1 MKPLK
6 AIVILMGVMIVALFV
21 VIAVTVYNR
30 MSAPSKPAVAAN
42 ANLTVPGA
50 VPGSI
55 PEAAK
60 LGLPPGSEIKTMTLS
75 GQTLVLHVA
84 VPEQGQML
92 YVIQLPEAVV
102 VQRINVTPK

>member
-1 MKPLK
+1 MKSLK
-6 AIVILMGVMIVALFV
+6 AIVILMGVMIAVLFV

-30 MSAPSKPAVAAN
+30 MSGPSKAAVLAN
-42 ANLTVPGA
+42 PTLA

-55 PEAAK
+55 PEPAK

>member
-6 AIVILMGVMIVALFV
+6 IIVILMGVMIVVLFV

-42 ANLTVPGA
+42 PTLA

-55 PEAAK
+55 PEPAK

-75 GQTLVLHVA
+75 GQTLVLHVV

-102 VQRINVTPK
+102 IQRINVTPK

>member
-6 AIVILMGVMIVALFV
+6 AIVILMGVMIVALFI

-30 MSAPSKPAVAAN
+30 MSGPSKPAATAN
-42 ANLTVPGA
+42 PTLA

-55 PEAAK
+55 PEPAR

-84 VPEQGQML
+84 VPDQGQML